1 MKAPTFS
8 NVKTVG
14 QFFREREGI
23 PAFLWSEEIKVGES
37 IEYEREPDNPFDPN
51 AIKVLHNGHHMAYIE
66 RGQAAFIST
75 YLDSGTAYRAYVSA
89 KDTDNKG
96 NEIPLITFEPISTD
110 DE

>member
-1 MKAPTFS
+1 MKAPTFP
-8 NVKTVG
+8 NCKTVG

-23 PAFLWSEEIKVGES
+23 PAYLWSAEIEPGEP
-37 IEYEREPDNPFDPN
+37 ITFEREPDNAFDPN
-51 AIKVLHNGHHMAYIE
+51 AIKVLHNGLHMAYIE

-75 YLDSGTAYRAYVSA
+75 YLDSGVAYRAFVSS
-89 KDTDNKG
+89 KDIDNHG